1 MASSK
6 RRKSVMRKHTAKEF
20 IQQYKTH
27 ELLKAINDAYDDS
40 SDSKEQVIRQK
51 MRNKHKELVKGQWY

>member
-6 RRKSVMRKHTAKEF
+6 RRKSVMRKHTVKEF
-20 IQQYKTH
+20 IQQYKAQ
-27 ELLKAINDAYDDS
+27 ELLKTINDAYDDS